1 MPFGPFRIHKI
12 LTPNLKK
19 EKLGNMKIQ
28 VKQAEVILGLSFIT

>member
-12 LTPNLKK
+12 LTPNLK